1 MRGLTTEGKIVMFKS
16 LAISK
21 IVHLTLIKALPIFTI
36 EQLNFIKK
44 NFILQGKKQENYIA
58 TKMVA

>member
-21 IVHLTLIKALPIFTI
+21 IVHLTLIKALPIFSI
-36 EQLNFIKK
+36 EQLNIIKK

>member
-36 EQLNFIKK
+36 DQLNIIKK
-44 NFILQGKKQENYIA
+44 NFILQGKKQENSIA

>member
-1 MRGLTTEGKIVMFKS
+1 MRGLTIEGKIVMFKS

-36 EQLNFIKK
+36 EQL
-44 NFILQGKKQENYIA
+44 IL
-58 TKMVA
+58 